1 MLRVLRLGGAVVVV
15 LMGLLILAGVFPWAS
30 RTLRQ
35 ALTMRWSRALLAT
48 LGIRLRVSGVPP
60 EGAGGVMFAV
70 NHLSWLD
77 PFLVLANCP
86 AYFVAKSEVR
96 SWPVLGWLAAQ
107 SGTLFIERERRHDVG
122 RISASFT
129 ELLRAGNNVALFP
142 ESTTGD
148 GTALHPFK
156 PALLQAACAS
166 NAYLCPVAIRY
177 VDQAGDLH
185 AAPVWVGDMSFADSI
200 LRISAARGIVAELIF
215 CPYIAGTSHTRRTL
229 ALQAETAIAIALSLP
244 VRRTPPETPDGP
256 PDAAQ

>member
-15 LMGLLILAGVFPWAS
+15 LVGLLILAGIFPWAG

-35 ALTMRWSRALLAT
+35 ALTMRWSRALLAA
-48 LGIRLRVSGVPP
+48 LGIRLRVSGAPP
-60 EGAGGVMFAV
+60 ELAGGVMFAA

-86 AYFVAKSEVR
+86 AHFVAKSEVR
-96 SWPVLGWLAAQ
+96 NWPVLGWLAAQ
-107 SGTLFIERERRHDVG
+107 SGTLFIERERRQDVG
-122 RISASFT
+122 RISARFT
-129 ELLRAGNNVALFP
+129 ELLRDGDNVALFP

-166 NAYLCPVAIRY
+166 NAHLCPVAIRY
-177 VDQAGDLH
+177 VDQAGRPH
-185 AAPVWVGDMSFADSI
+185 AAPVWVGDMNFADSI

-215 CPYIAGTSHTRRTL
+215 CPCIAGAHHTRRAL

-256 PDAAQ
+256 QDAAQ